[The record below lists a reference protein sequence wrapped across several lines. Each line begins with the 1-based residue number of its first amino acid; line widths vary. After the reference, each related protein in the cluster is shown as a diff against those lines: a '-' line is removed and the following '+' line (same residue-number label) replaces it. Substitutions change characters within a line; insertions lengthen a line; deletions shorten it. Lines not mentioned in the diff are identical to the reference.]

1 MKPENPTSLAQSHTP
16 MMQQY
21 LAIKAKHPDALVFYR
36 MGDFYELFFD
46 DAKAAAHAL
55 DITLTRRGQSA
66 GEPIPMAGVPYHAAE
81 NYQARLLNAG
91 FSVVVC
97 EQVGIPGEAKGPVA
111 REVTRILT
119 PGTVTDDAFVD
130 AGVELWVVAI
140 QPNGFDYAAVFGSVT
155 RGEIVIHDQLS
166 HDALYALLTRLQ
178 PREILSIDPLPITLD
193 ARWIQTADWH
203 FSLDQLARELER
215 TYAVS
220 DAKGLGLGDVSHA
233 ALEATGALL
242 TYLYDTQ
249 RTELTHFSR
258 PQIAN
263 NDTTVLLDQTTQKNL
278 ELLTTLRGD
287 KKHSLMWVL
296 DRTETAMGSRE
307 LARWIT
313 QPIKTNTVPLARQTR
328 IAALIASGL
337 LSDLQRLL
345 ARIGDI
351 ERIVARIGLGSA
363 RPRDL
368 TRLRDSLSVI
378 PELTHALL
386 HTTDT
391 QLADLAGQI
400 QPMPQIEALL
410 QAALEDE
417 PAVVISAGGVIR
429 VGFDAELDRLRTFSV
444 DANSLL
450 VEMERTERETSG
462 IHGLKLGYNRVHG
475 YYFEISKAQLVA
487 QDVPVHFQ
495 RRQTLKN
502 AERFTTP
509 ELKTFEDQA
518 LSAESQALKRER
530 SLYEGLFEPLT
541 EAIGA
546 LKQLATQIAE
556 LDALYALAQVARAS
570 NWVQPCLSEAP
581 EVRIEAGRH
590 PVIEK
595 ASSEPFVPNDT
606 HLLPGHSLALITGPN
621 MGGKS
626 TYMRQTA
633 LITLLARIGSFVPA
647 KSATIGALDRIF
659 TRIGASDDLA
669 GGRSTFMVEMTETA
683 TILAQATDASLVLM
697 DEVGRGTSTFDGL
710 ALAWSA
716 AQSLASRGAL
726 TLFATHYFE
735 LTRLPE
741 EVNDAF
747 NVHLTAQVTGDHIV
761 FLHRV
766 ESGPTSQSY
775 GLHVARRAGVP
786 EQVIGQATAY
796 LAELESSQLRIE
808 PITKPQADLFQTV
821 PDPIVAALAQIEL
834 DDLSPREA
842 WSSLE
847 RFVQKA
853 RNSLGESD

>member
-328 IAALIASGL
+328 IAALIAAKNYQNDGDSVYRLFYDTIKGGDYRSREANVHRLAEVSRNIIDQAVAQGVPFAREYGGL
-337 LSDLQRLL
+337 LANRSFGGVQVSRTFYARGQTGQQLL
-345 ARIGDI
+345 
-351 ERIVARIGLGSA
+351 LGA
-363 RPRDL
+363 YQ
-368 TRLRDSLSVI
+368 SLSR
-378 PELTHALL
+378 
-386 HTTDT
+386 
-391 QLADLAGQI
+391 QI
-400 QPMPQIEALL
+400 SKGSVAMYNRHEML
-410 QAALEDE
+410 D
-417 PAVVISAGGVIR
+417 VVI
-429 VGFDAELDRLRTFSV
+429 
-444 DANSLL
+444 
-450 VEMERTERETSG
+450 
-462 IHGLKLGYNRVHG
+462 K
-475 YYFEISKAQLVA
+475 
-487 QDVPVHFQ
+487 
-495 RRQTLKN
+495 
-502 AERFTTP
+502 
-509 ELKTFEDQA
+509 
-518 LSAESQALKRER
+518 
-530 SLYEGLFEPLT
+530 
-541 EAIGA
+541 
-546 LKQLATQIAE
+546 
-556 LDALYALAQVARAS
+556 
-570 NWVQPCLSEAP
+570 
-581 EVRIEAGRH
+581 
-590 PVIEK
+590 
-595 ASSEPFVPNDT
+595 
-606 HLLPGHSLALITGPN
+606 
-621 MGGKS
+621 
-626 TYMRQTA
+626 
-633 LITLLARIGSFVPA
+633 
-647 KSATIGALDRIF
+647 
-659 TRIGASDDLA
+659 
-669 GGRSTFMVEMTETA
+669 
-683 TILAQATDASLVLM
+683 
-697 DEVGRGTSTFDGL
+697 
-710 ALAWSA
+710 
-716 AQSLASRGAL
+716 
-726 TLFATHYFE
+726 
-735 LTRLPE
+735 
-741 EVNDAF
+741 DAF
-747 NVHLTAQVTGDHIV
+747 
-761 FLHRV
+761 
-766 ESGPTSQSY
+766 
-775 GLHVARRAGVP
+775 
-786 EQVIGQATAY
+786 
-796 LAELESSQLRIE
+796 
-808 PITKPQADLFQTV
+808 
-821 PDPIVAALAQIEL
+821 
-834 DDLSPREA
+834 
-842 WSSLE
+842 
-847 RFVQKA
+847 
-853 RNSLGESD
+853 